1 MDSVLHVPGAL
12 GPVSSI
18 SQRVPTVLSHRSAS
32 LPTLEMRCRA
42 SVVLSSSLGRSD
54 SAVTLSTPSGP
65 ERLRG
70 RLSVIPPLTHPGYRG
85 GHLRPLQITY
95 IL

>member
-1 MDSVLHVPGAL
+1 MASVLHVPGAL

-18 SQRVPTVLSHRSAS
+18 SQRVRTVLSLRSAS
-32 LPTLEMRCRA
+32 LPHPGDEVPSVDRSLCRRPA
-42 SVVLSSSLGRSD
+42 RSVPD
-54 SAVTLSTPSGP
+54 PSGP

-70 RLSVIPPLTHPGYRG
+70 RLSAILPLAHPGYRG